1 MRCVASHGGSTT
13 FGPRRGGQRKAS
25 LPAALRFTTLLL
37 VYLLAYLL
45 AYLLVCYQSATM
57 PVLLS
62 ARDLTRTVGA
72 RPLFEGLT
80 FDVQDDERVGL
91 IGPNGCGKSTLM
103 RILAGQEQPDGGER
117 AAARGLRMGYLAQSD
132 SFKPEQRAID
142 VVAEALVGI
151 GVERHEADTQA
162 EVELRKAVFTDPYA
176 ELGTLSGG
184 WRKRLAVIAELVRA
198 PQLLLLDEPTNHL
211 DLEGVLWLEGLLA
224 GARFA
229 FVVVTHDRAF
239 LEAVANRIVE
249 INPRHPGG
257 HFRSVGGYN
266 DFLVNRDLAIA
277 AQEKKQS
284 VLQNQVARETEWL
297 RRGPKAQMKKAQS
310 RIAVALDRQQELADV
325 SWRNAQTKTAG
336 IDFTATG
343 RRSSDLVVSE
353 DLGVAIGGKTLINK
367 TVLQLG
373 PGDRLGLLGRNGSG
387 KSTLLKV
394 LTGELAPASGSI
406 KFAPSLRTVYF
417 RQDRSSL
424 KPNQMLRDALCPNGD
439 TVHFRESRI
448 HVMSWAKRFCF
459 RAEQMTQLVGS
470 LSGGEQARLLISQ
483 LMLKAGDLLLLDEP
497 TNDLDIATLEVLE
510 DAIETF
516 PGAVVL
522 VTHDRFLL
530 DRVSTKL
537 LALDGHGGATPY
549 ADYWQW
555 QQGQISLIAREQQAA
570 GGGGGRT
577 SDKDETGRHPAA
589 GLGRSER
596 RELERMGEKIA
607 TAEAKLAEIHVKM
620 AEPATATDAK
630 ALAKLHAETV
640 AAQAGIDGLYI
651 RWGELEAKASS

>member
-1 MRCVASHGGSTT
+1 MT
-13 FGPRRGGQRKAS
+13 
-25 LPAALRFTTLLL
+25 
-37 VYLLAYLL
+37 
-45 AYLLVCYQSATM
+45 
-57 PVLLS
+57 VLLS

-132 SFKPEQRAID
+132 AFKPDQRAID

-224 GARFA
+224 NARFA

-343 RRSSDLVVSE
+343 RRSSDLVVTE
-353 DLGVAIGGKTLINK
+353 DLSVAIGGKTLITK
-367 TVLQLG
+367 TALQLG

-394 LTGELAPASGSI
+394 LTGELAPAGGTL

-424 KPNQMLRDALCPNGD
+424 NPNQMLRDALCPNGEA
-439 TVHFRESRI
+439 VQFRESKI

-459 RAEQMTQLVGS
+459 RTEQMQQLVGS

-537 LALDGHGGATPY
+537 LALDGHGGAMPY

-555 QQGQISLIAREQQAA
+555 QQAQISLIAREQQSA
-570 GGGGGRT
+570 GGGRG
-577 SDKDETGRHPAA
+577 SDKDDTGRHPAA

-607 TAEAKLAEIHVKM
+607 TAEAKLAELHATM
-620 AEPATATDAK
+620 AEPAISSDAK
-630 ALAKLHAETV
+630 ALAKMHTEAV
-640 AAQAGIDGLYI
+640 AAQAAIDGLYI

>member
-1 MRCVASHGGSTT
+1 
-13 FGPRRGGQRKAS
+13 
-25 LPAALRFTTLLL
+25 
-37 VYLLAYLL
+37 
-45 AYLLVCYQSATM
+45 M

-91 IGPNGCGKSTLM
+91 IGPNGCGKSTLL
-103 RILAGQEQPDGGER
+103 RILAGIEQPDGGER
-117 AAARGLRMGYLAQSD
+117 AAARGIRMGYLAQAD
-132 SFKPEQRAID
+132 TFTEGQRAIEI
-142 VVAEALVGI
+142 VAKALVSI
-151 GVERHEADTQA
+151 GVEAHEAETQA
-162 EVELRKAVFTDPYA
+162 EVELRKAVFADPFA
-176 ELGTLSGG
+176 TVGSLSGG
-184 WRKRLAVIAELVRA
+184 WRKRLAVIAEMVRA

-211 DLEGVLWLEGLLA
+211 DLEGVLWLERLLA
-224 GARFA
+224 NARFA

-277 AQEKKQS
+277 AQEKKQA

-343 RRSSDLVVSE
+343 RRSSDLI
-353 DLGVAIGGKTLINK
+353 VAENLRVDVPLVGGGGRTLIRS
-367 TVLQLG
+367 TDFQLG

-394 LTGELAPASGSI
+394 LNGEIPVAGGTL
-406 KFAPSLRTVYF
+406 KRAPSLRAVYF
-417 RQDRSSL
+417 RQDRASL
-424 KPNQMLRDALCPNGD
+424 NPGQTLRQALCPNGEA
-439 TVHFRESRI
+439 VQFRESKI
-448 HVMSWAKRFCF
+448 HVMSWAKRFCY
-459 RAEQMTQLVGS
+459 RPEQMEQLVGS
-470 LSGGEQARLLISQ
+470 MSGGEQARLLISQ

-510 DAIETF
+510 DAIMTF

-522 VTHDRFLL
+522 VTHDRFML

-537 LALDGHGGATPY
+537 LALDGHGSATPH

-555 QQGQISLIAREQQAA
+555 QTAQQSLIAKENPSA
-570 GGGGGRT
+570 GGRPVT
-577 SDKDETGRHPAA
+577 PAIPTLAGA
-589 GLGRSER
+589 GLGKSER
-596 RELERMGEKIA
+596 RELERMGEKIQ
-607 TAEAKLAEIHVKM
+607 TTEAKRDVLYVRM
-620 AEPATATDAK
+620 GEPAVASDAA
-630 ALAKLHAETV
+630 ALMALQDE
-640 AAQAGIDGLYI
+640 IDQLTIEIDRLYA
-651 RWGELEAKASS
+651 RWQELEAKAAI

>member
-1 MRCVASHGGSTT
+1 MS
-13 FGPRRGGQRKAS
+13 
-25 LPAALRFTTLLL
+25 
-37 VYLLAYLL
+37 
-45 AYLLVCYQSATM
+45 
-57 PVLLS
+57 VLLS

-91 IGPNGCGKSTLM
+91 IGPNGCGKSTLL

-117 AAARGLRMGYLAQSD
+117 AAMRGIRMGYLAQSD
-132 SFKPEQRAID
+132 AFTNNQRAVD
-142 VVAEALVGI
+142 VVAAALVGI
-151 GVERHEADTQA
+151 GVEAHEAETQA
-162 EVELRKAVFTDPYA
+162 LVELRKAVFADPTA
-176 ELGTLSGG
+176 TIGSLSGG

-211 DLEGVLWLEGLLA
+211 DLEGVLWLERLLA

-229 FVVVTHDRAF
+229 FVVVSHDRAF

-257 HFRSVGGYN
+257 HFRSVGGYQ
-266 DFLVNRDLAIA
+266 DFLINREAAIA
-277 AQEKKQS
+277 AMEKKQA
-284 VLQNQVARETEWL
+284 VLANQVAKETEWL

-310 RIAVALDRQQELADV
+310 RIDVALDRQQELAEV
-325 SWRNAQTKTAG
+325 SWRNRQTRTAG

-343 RRSSDLVVSE
+343 RRSTDLITAEELRV
-353 DLGVAIGGKTLINK
+353 DIGGRTLIK
-367 TVLQLG
+367 STEVHLG

-394 LTGELAPASGSI
+394 LSGEIPAAGGML
-406 KFAPSLRTVYF
+406 KRAAGLRTVYF

-424 KPNQMLRDALCPNGD
+424 NPNVKLRDALCPNGEA
-439 TVHFRESRI
+439 VQFRDSKI
-448 HVMSWAKRFCF
+448 HVMSWAKRFCY
-459 RAEQMTQLVGS
+459 RPEQMDQLVGS

-510 DAIETF
+510 DAIMTF

-537 LALDGHGGATPY
+537 LALDGRGGATPH

-555 QQGQISLIAREQQAA
+555 QKAQQAA
-570 GGGGGRT
+570 IAQEQGVAQRT
-577 SDKDETGRHPAA
+577 PTEIANDKPATSALAGA
-589 GLGRSER
+589 GLSKSER
-596 RELERMGEKIA
+596 RELERMGEKIQTIESRRDDLYA
-607 TAEAKLAEIHVKM
+607 RM
-620 AEPATATDAK
+620 GEPEVATDAA
-630 ALAKLHAETV
+630 ALVALQDEVEKVGAEIDKLYA
-640 AAQAGIDGLYI
+640 
-651 RWGELEAKASS
+651 RWQELEAKASS